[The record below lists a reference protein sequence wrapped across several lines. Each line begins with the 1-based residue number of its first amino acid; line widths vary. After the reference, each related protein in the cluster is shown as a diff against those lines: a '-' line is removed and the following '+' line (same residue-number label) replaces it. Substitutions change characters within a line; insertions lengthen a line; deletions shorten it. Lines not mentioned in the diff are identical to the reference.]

1 MMTVPEFCNLHQTKQ
16 ISTTLSKEHSEMYE
30 LLKMVAIF
38 GLDATLKEDITTLL
52 KQIKQRSNK

>member
-1 MMTVPEFCNLHQTKQ
+1 MNSYNTD
-16 ISTTLSKEHSEMYE
+16 IASTLAKEHSEMYD

>member
-1 MMTVPEFCNLHQTKQ
+1 MMTVPEFCNLGQTKQ
-16 ISTTLSKEHSEMYE
+16 ISTALAKEHSEMYD

>member
-16 ISTTLSKEHSEMYE
+16 ISTTLAKEHSEMYD

>member
-1 MMTVPEFCNLHQTKQ
+1 MMSVSEFCNLHKSKQ
-16 ISTTLSKEHSEMYE
+16 ISSTLVKEHSEMYD

-52 KQIKQRSNK
+52 KQVKQRINT